1 MKSRPPHYE
10 NEKPFAHD
18 IKIRIMELEEPVL
31 KILRKKYQPSS
42 FIETHCNCYDMAFKT
57 DREGDAIVLVLGR
70 KDDSGQIKG
79 ERFTR
84 RLRQMS
90 NGRIVK
96 EYWEHKGK
104 AS

>member
-1 MKSRPPHYE
+1 
-10 NEKPFAHD
+10 
-18 IKIRIMELEEPVL
+18 
-31 KILRKKYQPSS
+31 
-42 FIETHCNCYDMAFKT
+42 MAFKT

-70 KDDSGQIKG
+70 KDDSGHIKG

>member
-1 MKSRPPHYE
+1 
-10 NEKPFAHD
+10 
-18 IKIRIMELEEPVL
+18 MELEEPVL

-42 FIETHCNCYDMAFKT
+42 FIETHCHKYDLAFKT
-57 DREGDAIVLVLGR
+57 DREGDAIVLVLGH
-70 KDDSGQIKG
+70 KNEKGQIKG

-96 EYWEHKGK
+96 EFWEHKGK
-104 AS
+104 ADV

>member
-1 MKSRPPHYE
+1 
-10 NEKPFAHD
+10 
-18 IKIRIMELEEPVL
+18 MELEEPVL

-42 FIETHCNCYDMAFKT
+42 CIETHCSHYDLSFKT

-70 KDDSGQIKG
+70 KDDTGHIKG

-84 RLRQMS
+84 RLRQMA

-96 EYWEHKGK
+96 EFWEHKGK

>member
-1 MKSRPPHYE
+1 
-10 NEKPFAHD
+10 
-18 IKIRIMELEEPVL
+18 MELEEPVL

-42 FIETHCNCYDMAFKT
+42 LIETHYSHYDLAFKT
-57 DREGDAIVLVLGR
+57 DKDGDAIVLTLGR
-70 KDDSGQIKG
+70 KDEKGQIKG

-84 RLRQMS
+84 RLRQMAD
-90 NGRIVK
+90 GRIVK

>member
-1 MKSRPPHYE
+1 
-10 NEKPFAHD
+10 
-18 IKIRIMELEEPVL
+18 MELQEPVL

-42 FIETHCNCYDMAFKT
+42 LIETHCSQYDLVFKT
-57 DREGDAIVLVLGR
+57 DKDGDAIVLTLGR
-70 KDDSGQIKG
+70 KDEKGRIKG

-90 NGRIVK
+90 DGRIVK
-96 EYWEHKGK
+96 EFWEHKGK

>member
-1 MKSRPPHYE
+1 
-10 NEKPFAHD
+10 
-18 IKIRIMELEEPVL
+18 MELEEPVL

-42 FIETHCNCYDMAFKT
+42 FIETHCNHYDLAFKT
-57 DREGDAIVLVLGR
+57 DKEGDAIVLLLGR

-90 NGRIVK
+90 DGRIVK

>member
-1 MKSRPPHYE
+1 
-10 NEKPFAHD
+10 
-18 IKIRIMELEEPVL
+18 MELQEPVL

-42 FIETHCNCYDMAFKT
+42 RIETQCSNYDLAFKT
-57 DREGDAIVLVLGR
+57 DREGDAIVLFLGR
-70 KDDSGQIKG
+70 KNEKGRIRG

-96 EYWEHKGK
+96 EFWEHKGK
-104 AS
+104 AEE